1 MKKVRRFQDGGL
13 SNRGS
18 EYRESA
24 DRTRATDSQIK
35 ALESYMARQG
45 MSETEKNSLRRSLN
59 IPSPA
64 PSGGARPPSRPSL
77 SPLAKAAKQKKK
89 TPLVP
94 RPRTTAQRQPAPRQQ
109 VAPPPPPPA
118 PAPSVQQPPQD
129 EGMLGETMNA
139 IQRRQQMLQGL
150 KRGGPVKKKTAPR
163 RVVRAK
169 RRR

>member
-13 SNRGS
+13 SER
-18 EYRESA
+18 
-24 DRTRATDSQIK
+24 RTRATDSQIK

-45 MSETEKNSLRRSLN
+45 MSESEKSSLRRSLN
-59 IPSPA
+59 IPPPASAGGVKPSAKPSISPIGK
-64 PSGGARPPSRPSL
+64 S
-77 SPLAKAAKQKKK
+77 AKPRQR
-89 TPLVP
+89 TPLTP

-118 PAPSVQQPPQD
+118 PAPSVQQPPQTD
-129 EGMLGETMNA
+129 GGMLGETMNA

>member
-1 MKKVRRFQDGGL
+1 MKKVRRFQDGG
-13 SNRGS
+13 
-18 EYRESA
+18 SA
-24 DRTRATDSQIK
+24 ATDSQIK
-35 ALESYMARQG
+35 ALKSYMARQG

-64 PSGGARPPSRPSL
+64 PSGSAKPPSKPSL

-118 PAPSVQQPPQD
+118 PAPSVQQPPQAD